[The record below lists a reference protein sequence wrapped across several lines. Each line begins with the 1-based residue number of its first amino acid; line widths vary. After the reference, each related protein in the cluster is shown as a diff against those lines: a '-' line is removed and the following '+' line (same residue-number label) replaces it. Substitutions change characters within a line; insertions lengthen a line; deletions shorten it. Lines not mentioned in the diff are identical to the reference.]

1 MDFLDE
7 KYYHNTVLEWLIA
20 LGIILG
26 GVIVAKILYWFT
38 STVIKKITAKTKT
51 QLDDLLIEKLKTPV
65 ILIVIIA
72 AYYWAISYLNF
83 SPPLLE
89 GEIKGEIKGLE
100 KFLFKLATFAIV
112 IDITWMVS
120 RTLDAVVEEYV
131 VPLTEKS
138 ESDFDDQVLPIMR
151 KGIRAV
157 IWIMGIIIGMD
168 NLGIDITAMIAG
180 LGIGGLALALA
191 AQDMVKNIFGGIMVF
206 LDKPFKIGERIQ
218 INGFDGTVEEVGL
231 RSTRVRT
238 LEGRLLII
246 NNSTFS
252 ENTVVNVSSEHT
264 RKIVLNLGMTYDT
277 TPEQM
282 QQSMD
287 ILKEIV
293 IAHPALEI
301 EDASIGFN
309 AYGDFALGILFIY
322 RIKKEGDILQ
332 TQTDINLEILKRF
345 NAEGLEFA
353 FPTQTIFKKEMA

>member
-1 MDFLDE
+1 MDFLE
-7 KYYHNTVLEWLIA
+7 KIYYHNTVLEWAIA

-38 STVIKKITAKTKT
+38 SSVIKKITAKTKT
-51 QLDDLLIEKLKTPV
+51 QLDDLLIDKVEKPV
-65 ILIVIIA
+65 IFIVIIA

-83 SPPLLE
+83 PTGLG
-89 GEIKGEIKGLE
+89 GEVNGME
-100 KFLFKLATFAIV
+100 KLLFKLATFALV
-112 IDITWMVS
+112 IDITWMIS
-120 RTLDAVVEEYV
+120 RILDAVVEEYV

-191 AQDMVKNIFGGIMVF
+191 AQDMVKNIFGGIMIF

-252 ENTVVNVSSEHT
+252 DNTVINVTAEHT
-264 RKIVLNLGMTYDT
+264 RKVVLNLGMTYDT
-277 TPEQM
+277 TPEKM
-282 QQSMD
+282 QRSMD
-287 ILKEIV
+287 IIKEIV
-293 IAHPALEI
+293 VAHPGMDEN
-301 EDASIGFN
+301 DTSIGFN
-309 AYGDFALGILFIY
+309 AFGDFALGILLVY
-322 RIKKEGDILQ
+322 RINKDADILQ

>member
-1 MDFLDE
+1 MDFLN
-7 KYYHNTVLEWLIA
+7 KIYYHNTILEWLIA

-26 GVIVAKILYWFT
+26 GVVVAKLLYWFT
-38 STVIKKITAKTKT
+38 SAVMKKITAKTKT
-51 QLDDLLIEKLKTPV
+51 KLDDLLIDKLEKPV
-65 ILIVIIA
+65 IFIVIIA

-83 SPPLLE
+83 PNN
-89 GEIKGEIKGLE
+89 GLE
-100 KFLFKLATFAIV
+100 NLLVKLAAFALV
-112 IDITWMVS
+112 IDITWMIS
-120 RTLDAVVEEYV
+120 RILDAVVEEYV
-131 VPLTEKS
+131 VPLAEKS
-138 ESDFDDQVLPIMR
+138 ESDFDNQVLPIMR

-157 IWIMGIIIGMD
+157 IWIIGIIIGMD

-191 AQDMVKNIFGGIMVF
+191 AQDMVKNIFGGIMIF

-218 INGFDGTVEEVGL
+218 IDGFDGTVEEVGL

-252 ENTVVNVSSEHT
+252 DNTVVNVSAEHT
-264 RKIVLNLGMTYDT
+264 RKVVLNLGMTYDT
-277 TPEQM
+277 TPEKM
-282 QQSMD
+282 QRSMD

-293 IAHPALEI
+293 IAHPAIET

-309 AYGDFALGILFIY
+309 AYGDFALGILFVY
-322 RIKKEGDILQ
+322 RIKKAGDILQ
-332 TQTDINLEILKRF
+332 TQTEINLEILNRF

>member
-1 MDFLDE
+1 MLIDKLE
-7 KYYHNTVLEWLIA
+7 KPVIFVV
-20 LGIILG
+20 I
-26 GVIVAKILYWFT
+26 IVA
-38 STVIKKITAKTKT
+38 
-51 QLDDLLIEKLKTPV
+51 
-65 ILIVIIA
+65 
-72 AYYWAISYLNF
+72 YYLAISYLEF
-83 SPPLLE
+83 PKGPE
-89 GEIKGEIKGLE
+89 GEINGIQNL
-100 KFLFKLATFAIV
+100 LFKLATFAII
-112 IDITWMVS
+112 IDITWFIS
-120 RTLDAVVEEYV
+120 RTLDAIVEEYV
-131 VPLTEKS
+131 LPLAEKS
-138 ESDFDDQVLPIMR
+138 ESDFDDQVLPILR
-151 KGIRAV
+151 KGIRAI

-191 AQDMVKNIFGGIMVF
+191 AQDMVKNIFGGIMIF

-252 ENTVVNVSSEHT
+252 DNTVVNVSAEHT
-264 RKIVLNLGMTYDT
+264 RKVVLNLGMTYDT

-293 IAHPALEI
+293 IAHPAIET

-309 AYGDFALGILFIY
+309 AYGDFALGILFVY
-322 RIKKEGDILQ
+322 RIKKAGDILQ
-332 TQTDINLEILKRF
+332 TQTEINLEILNRF

>member
-51 QLDDLLIEKLKTPV
+51 QLDDLLVDKLEKPV
-65 ILIVIIA
+65 IFIVIIA

-83 SPPLLE
+83 PTGPG
-89 GEIKGEIKGLE
+89 GEIKGME

-112 IDITWMVS
+112 IDITWMIS
-120 RTLDAVVEEYV
+120 RILDAVIEEYV

-157 IWIMGIIIGMD
+157 IWTMGIIIGMD

-191 AQDMVKNIFGGIMVF
+191 AQDMVKNIFGGIMIF
-206 LDKPFKIGERIQ
+206 LDKDIRKMYIQ
-218 INGFDGTVEEVGL
+218 IEKNI
-231 RSTRVRT
+231 
-238 LEGRLLII
+238 LII
-246 NNSTFS
+246 Y
-252 ENTVVNVSSEHT
+252 
-264 RKIVLNLGMTYDT
+264 L
-277 TPEQM
+277 
-282 QQSMD
+282 
-287 ILKEIV
+287 
-293 IAHPALEI
+293 
-301 EDASIGFN
+301 
-309 AYGDFALGILFIY
+309 
-322 RIKKEGDILQ
+322 
-332 TQTDINLEILKRF
+332 
-345 NAEGLEFA
+345 
-353 FPTQTIFKKEMA
+353 

>member
-1 MDFLDE
+1 MDFLE
-7 KYYHNTVLEWLIA
+7 KIYYHNTVLEWAIA

-51 QLDDLLIEKLKTPV
+51 QLDDLLIDKVEKPV
-65 ILIVIIA
+65 IFIVIIA

-83 SPPLLE
+83 PTGPG
-89 GEIKGEIKGLE
+89 GEINGME
-100 KFLFKLATFAIV
+100 KLLFKFATFAMV
-112 IDITWMVS
+112 IDITWMIS
-120 RTLDAVVEEYV
+120 RILDAVVEEYV

-191 AQDMVKNIFGGIMVF
+191 AQDMVKNIFGGIMIF

-218 INGFDGTVEEVGL
+218 IDGFDGTVEEVGL

-252 ENTVVNVSSEHT
+252 DNTVINVTAEHT
-264 RKIVLNLGMTYDT
+264 RKVVLNLGMTYDT
-277 TPEQM
+277 TPEKM
-282 QQSMD
+282 QRSMD
-287 ILKEIV
+287 IIKEIV
-293 IAHPALEI
+293 VAHPGMDEN
-301 EDASIGFN
+301 DTSIGFN
-309 AYGDFALGILFIY
+309 AFGDFALGILLVY
-322 RIKKEGDILQ
+322 RINKDADILQ

>member
-1 MDFLDE
+1 MDFLN
-7 KYYHNTVLEWLIA
+7 KIYYHNTILEWLIA

-26 GVIVAKILYWFT
+26 GVVAAKLLYWFT
-38 STVIKKITAKTKT
+38 SVVLKKITAKTKT
-51 QLDDLLIEKLKTPV
+51 KLDDLLIEKLEKPV
-65 ILIVIIA
+65 IFVVIIV
-72 AYYWAISYLNF
+72 AYYLAISYLEF
-83 SPPLLE
+83 PKGPE
-89 GEIKGEIKGLE
+89 GEINGIQNL
-100 KFLFKLATFAIV
+100 LFKLATFAII
-112 IDITWMVS
+112 IDVTWFIS
-120 RTLDAVVEEYV
+120 RTLDAIVEEYV
-131 VPLTEKS
+131 LPLAEKS
-138 ESDFDDQVLPIMR
+138 ESDFDDQVLPILR
-151 KGIRAV
+151 KGIRAI

-191 AQDMVKNIFGGIMVF
+191 AQDMVKNIFGGIMIF

-218 INGFDGTVEEVGL
+218 IDGFDGTVEEVGL

-252 ENTVVNVSSEHT
+252 DNTVVNVSAEHT
-264 RKIVLNLGMTYDT
+264 RKVVLNLGMTYDT

-287 ILKEIV
+287 ILKEVV
-293 IAHPALEI
+293 IAHPAIET

-309 AYGDFALGILFIY
+309 AYGDFALGILFVY
-322 RIKKEGDILQ
+322 RIKKAGDILQ
-332 TQTDINLEILKRF
+332 TQTEINLEILNRF

>member
-1 MDFLDE
+1 M
-7 KYYHNTVLEWLIA
+7 
-20 LGIILG
+20 
-26 GVIVAKILYWFT
+26 
-38 STVIKKITAKTKT
+38 KKITAKTKT
-51 QLDDLLIEKLKTPV
+51 KLDDLLIDKLEKPLV
-65 ILIVIIA
+65 FIVIIA

-83 SPPLLE
+83 PNN
-89 GEIKGEIKGLE
+89 GLE
-100 KFLFKLATFAIV
+100 NLLFKLATFALV
-112 IDITWMVS
+112 IDITWLIS
-120 RTLDAVVEEYV
+120 RTLDAVVEEYI
-131 VPLTEKS
+131 VPITEKS

-191 AQDMVKNIFGGIMVF
+191 AQDMVKNIFGGIMIF

-218 INGFDGTVEEVGL
+218 IDGFDGTVEEVGL

-252 ENTVVNVSSEHT
+252 DNTVVNVSAEHT
-264 RKIVLNLGMTYDT
+264 RKVVLNLGMTYDT
-277 TPEQM
+277 TPEKM
-282 QQSMD
+282 QRSMD

-293 IAHPALEI
+293 IAHPAIET

-309 AYGDFALGILFIY
+309 AYGDFALGILFVY
-322 RIKKEGDILQ
+322 RIKKAGDILQ
-332 TQTDINLEILKRF
+332 TQTEINLEILNRF

>member
-1 MDFLDE
+1 MDFLN
-7 KYYHNTVLEWLIA
+7 KIYYHNTILEWLIA

-26 GVIVAKILYWFT
+26 GVLVAKLLYWFT
-38 STVIKKITAKTKT
+38 SAVMKKITAKTKT
-51 QLDDLLIEKLKTPV
+51 KLDDLLIDKLEKPV
-65 ILIVIIA
+65 IFIVIIA

-83 SPPLLE
+83 PNN
-89 GEIKGEIKGLE
+89 GLE
-100 KFLFKLATFAIV
+100 NLLVKLAAFALV
-112 IDITWMVS
+112 IDITWMIS
-120 RTLDAVVEEYV
+120 RILDAVVEEYV
-131 VPLTEKS
+131 VPLAEKS
-138 ESDFDDQVLPIMR
+138 ESDFDNQVLPIMR

-157 IWIMGIIIGMD
+157 IWIIGIIIGMD

-191 AQDMVKNIFGGIMVF
+191 AQDMVKNIFGGIMIF

-218 INGFDGTVEEVGL
+218 IDGFDGTVEEVGL

-252 ENTVVNVSSEHT
+252 DNTVVNVSAEHT
-264 RKIVLNLGMTYDT
+264 RKVVLNLGMTYDT
-277 TPEQM
+277 TPEKM
-282 QQSMD
+282 QRSMD

-293 IAHPALEI
+293 IAHPAIET

-309 AYGDFALGILFIY
+309 AYGDFALGILFVY
-322 RIKKEGDILQ
+322 RIKKAEDILQ
-332 TQTDINLEILKRF
+332 TQTEINLEILNRF

>member
-1 MDFLDE
+1 MDFLN
-7 KYYHNTVLEWLIA
+7 KIYYHNTILEWLIA

-26 GVIVAKILYWFT
+26 GVVVAKLLYWFT
-38 STVIKKITAKTKT
+38 SAVMKKITAKTKT
-51 QLDDLLIEKLKTPV
+51 KLDDLLIDKLEKPV
-65 ILIVIIA
+65 IFIVIIA

-83 SPPLLE
+83 PNN
-89 GEIKGEIKGLE
+89 GLE
-100 KFLFKLATFAIV
+100 NLLVKLAAFALV
-112 IDITWMVS
+112 IDITWMIS
-120 RTLDAVVEEYV
+120 RILDAVVEEYV
-131 VPLTEKS
+131 VPLAEKS
-138 ESDFDDQVLPIMR
+138 ESDFDNQVLPIMR

-157 IWIMGIIIGMD
+157 IWIIGIIIGMD

-191 AQDMVKNIFGGIMVF
+191 AQDMVKNIFGGIMIF

-218 INGFDGTVEEVGL
+218 IDGFDGTVEEVGL

-252 ENTVVNVSSEHT
+252 DNTVVNVSAEHT
-264 RKIVLNLGMTYDT
+264 RKVVLNLGMTYDT
-277 TPEQM
+277 TPEKM
-282 QQSMD
+282 QRSMD

-293 IAHPALEI
+293 IAHPAIET

-309 AYGDFALGILFIY
+309 AYGDFALGILFVY

-332 TQTDINLEILKRF
+332 TQTEINLEILNRF

>member
-1 MDFLDE
+1 MEFLDE

-51 QLDDLLIEKLKTPV
+51 KLDDLLIDKLEKPV
-65 ILIVIIA
+65 IFIVIIA

-83 SPPLLE
+83 PTGL
-89 GEIKGEIKGLE
+89 GGDIKGME
-100 KFLFKLATFAIV
+100 KFLFKLSTFAIV
-112 IDITWMVS
+112 IDITWLIS

-191 AQDMVKNIFGGIMVF
+191 AQDMVKNIFGGIMIF

-252 ENTVVNVSSEHT
+252 ENTVINVTAEHT
-264 RKIVLNLGMTYDT
+264 RKVVLNLGMTYDT

-287 ILKEIV
+287 ILKQIIVEHEI
-293 IAHPALEI
+293 LDI
-301 EDASIGFN
+301 EETSIGFN
-309 AYGDFALGILFIY
+309 AFGDFALGILFIY
-322 RIKKEGDILQ
+322 RIKKEADILG
-332 TQTDINLEILKRF
+332 TQTDINLEILKKF
-345 NAEGLEFA
+345 NDEGLEFA
-353 FPTQTIFKKEMA
+353 FPTQTVFKKEMA

>member
-1 MDFLDE
+1 MDFLE
-7 KYYHNTVLEWLIA
+7 KIYYHNTVLEWAIA

-38 STVIKKITAKTKT
+38 SSVIKKITAKTKT
-51 QLDDLLIEKLKTPV
+51 QLDDLLIDKVEKPV
-65 ILIVIIA
+65 IFIVIIA

-83 SPPLLE
+83 PTGPG
-89 GEIKGEIKGLE
+89 GEINGME
-100 KFLFKLATFAIV
+100 KLLFKLATFAMV
-112 IDITWMVS
+112 IDITWMIS
-120 RTLDAVVEEYV
+120 RILDAVVEEYV

-191 AQDMVKNIFGGIMVF
+191 AQDMVKNIFGGIMIF

-246 NNSTFS
+246 NNSSFS
-252 ENTVVNVSSEHT
+252 DNTVVNVSAEHT
-264 RKIVLNLGMTYDT
+264 RKVVLNLGMTYDT
-277 TPEQM
+277 TPEKM
-282 QQSMD
+282 QRSMD
-287 ILKEIV
+287 IIKEIV
-293 IAHPALEI
+293 VAHPGMDEN
-301 EDASIGFN
+301 DTSIGFN
-309 AYGDFALGILFIY
+309 AFGDFALGILLVY
-322 RIKKEGDILQ
+322 RINKDADILQ

>member
-1 MDFLDE
+1 MDFLE
-7 KYYHNTVLEWLIA
+7 KIYYHNTVLEWAIA

-38 STVIKKITAKTKT
+38 SSVIKKITAKTKT
-51 QLDDLLIEKLKTPV
+51 QLDDLLIDKVEKPV
-65 ILIVIIA
+65 IFIVIIA

-83 SPPLLE
+83 PTGPG
-89 GEIKGEIKGLE
+89 GEINGME
-100 KFLFKLATFAIV
+100 KLLFKLATFAMV
-112 IDITWMVS
+112 IDITWMIS
-120 RTLDAVVEEYV
+120 RILDAVVEEYV

-191 AQDMVKNIFGGIMVF
+191 AQDMVKNIFGGIMIF

-252 ENTVVNVSSEHT
+252 DNTVINVTAEHT
-264 RKIVLNLGMTYDT
+264 RKVVLNLGMTYDT
-277 TPEQM
+277 TPEKM
-282 QQSMD
+282 QRSMD
-287 ILKEIV
+287 IIKEIV
-293 IAHPALEI
+293 VAHPGMDEN
-301 EDASIGFN
+301 DTSIGFN
-309 AYGDFALGILFIY
+309 AFGDFALGILLVY
-322 RIKKEGDILQ
+322 RINKDADILQ

>member
-1 MDFLDE
+1 MEFLE
-7 KYYHNTVLEWLIA
+7 KIYYHNTVLQWAIA

-26 GVIVAKILYWFT
+26 GVIFAKILYWFT
-38 STVIKKITAKTKT
+38 STIIKKITAKTKT
-51 QLDDLLIEKLKTPV
+51 KLDDLLVDKLEKP
-65 ILIVIIA
+65 IIFIVIIA

-83 SPPLLE
+83 PTDAV
-89 GEIKGEIKGLE
+89 GKTNGLE
-100 KFLFKLATFAIV
+100 NLLFKLSTFALV
-112 IDITWMVS
+112 INITWMIS
-120 RTLDAVVEEYV
+120 RILDAVVEEYV
-131 VPLTEKS
+131 VPIAEKS
-138 ESDFDDQVLPIMR
+138 ESDFDDQVLPILR
-151 KGIRAV
+151 KGIRAI

-191 AQDMVKNIFGGIMVF
+191 AQDMVKNIFGGIMIF

-218 INGFDGTVEEVGL
+218 IDGFDGTVEEVGL

-252 ENTVVNVSSEHT
+252 DNTVVNVSAEHT
-264 RKIVLNLGMTYDT
+264 RKVVLNLGMTYDT
-277 TPEQM
+277 TPKQM

-293 IAHPALEI
+293 IAHPAIET

-332 TQTDINLEILKRF
+332 TQTEINLEILKRF

>member
-1 MDFLDE
+1 MDFLN
-7 KYYHNTVLEWLIA
+7 KIYYHNTILEWLIA

-26 GVIVAKILYWFT
+26 GVIAAKLLYWFT
-38 STVIKKITAKTKT
+38 SAVMKKITAKTKT
-51 QLDDLLIEKLKTPV
+51 KLDDLLIDKLEKPV
-65 ILIVIIA
+65 IFIVIIA
-72 AYYWAISYLNF
+72 AYYWSISYLNF
-83 SPPLLE
+83 PNN
-89 GEIKGEIKGLE
+89 GLE
-100 KFLFKLATFAIV
+100 NLLFKLATFALV
-112 IDITWMVS
+112 IDITWLIS

-131 VPLTEKS
+131 VPITKKS

-191 AQDMVKNIFGGIMVF
+191 AQDMVKNIFGGIMIF

-218 INGFDGTVEEVGL
+218 IDGFDGTVEEVGL

-252 ENTVVNVSSEHT
+252 DNTVVNVSAEHT
-264 RKIVLNLGMTYDT
+264 RKVVLNLGMTYDT

-293 IAHPALEI
+293 IAHPAIET

-332 TQTDINLEILKRF
+332 TQTEINLEILKRF

>member
-1 MDFLDE
+1 MEFLDE

-51 QLDDLLIEKLKTPV
+51 KLDDLLIDKLEKPV
-65 ILIVIIA
+65 IFIVIIA

-83 SPPLLE
+83 PTGL
-89 GEIKGEIKGLE
+89 GGDIKGME
-100 KFLFKLATFAIV
+100 KFLFKLSTFAIV

-191 AQDMVKNIFGGIMVF
+191 AQDMVKNIFGGIMIF

-252 ENTVVNVSSEHT
+252 ENTVINVTAEHT
-264 RKIVLNLGMTYDT
+264 RKVVLNLGMTYDT

-287 ILKEIV
+287 ILKQIIVEHEI
-293 IAHPALEI
+293 LDI
-301 EDASIGFN
+301 EETSIGFN
-309 AYGDFALGILFIY
+309 AFGDFALGILFIY
-322 RIKKEGDILQ
+322 RIKKEADILG
-332 TQTDINLEILKRF
+332 TQTDINLEILKKF
-345 NAEGLEFA
+345 NDEGLEFA
-353 FPTQTIFKKEMA
+353 FPTQTVFKKEMA

>member
-1 MDFLDE
+1 MEFLE
-7 KYYHNTVLEWLIA
+7 KIYYHNTVLQWAIA

-26 GVIVAKILYWFT
+26 GVIFAKILYWFT
-38 STVIKKITAKTKT
+38 STIIKKITAKTKT
-51 QLDDLLIEKLKTPV
+51 KLDDLLVDKLEKP
-65 ILIVIIA
+65 IIFIVIIA

-83 SPPLLE
+83 PTDAV
-89 GEIKGEIKGLE
+89 GKTNGLE
-100 KFLFKLATFAIV
+100 NLLFKLSTF
-112 IDITWMVS
+112 
-120 RTLDAVVEEYV
+120 
-131 VPLTEKS
+131 
-138 ESDFDDQVLPIMR
+138 
-151 KGIRAV
+151 
-157 IWIMGIIIGMD
+157 MGIIIGMD

-191 AQDMVKNIFGGIMVF
+191 AQDMVKNIFGGIMIF

-218 INGFDGTVEEVGL
+218 IDGFDGTVEEVGL

-252 ENTVVNVSSEHT
+252 DNTVVNVSAEHT
-264 RKIVLNLGMTYDT
+264 RKVVLNLGMTYDT
-277 TPEQM
+277 TPKQM

-293 IAHPALEI
+293 IAHPAIET

-309 AYGDFALGILFIY
+309 AYGDFALGILFVY

-332 TQTDINLEILKRF
+332 TQTEINLEILKRF
-345 NAEGLEFA
+345 NGEGLEFA
-353 FPTQTIFKKEMA
+353 FPTQTVFKKEMV

>member
-1 MDFLDE
+1 MDFLDYT
-7 KYYHNTVLEWLIA
+7 YYHNTVLEWSIA

-38 STVIKKITAKTKT
+38 STIMKTITSKTKT
-51 QLDDLLIEKLKTPV
+51 KLDDLLIDKLEKPV
-65 ILIVIIA
+65 ILIIIIA
-72 AYYWAISYLNF
+72 AYYWGVSYLNF
-83 SPPLLE
+83 PKDANGLS
-89 GEIKGEIKGLE
+89 IGLE
-100 KFLFKLATFAIV
+100 NLLFKLATFALV
-112 IDITWMVS
+112 IDITWMIS
-120 RTLDAVVEEYV
+120 RILDAIVEEYV
-131 VPLTEKS
+131 VPIAEKS

-191 AQDMVKNIFGGIMVF
+191 AQDMVKNIFGGIMIF

-218 INGFDGTVEEVGL
+218 IDGFDGTVEEVGL

-238 LEGRLLII
+238 LEGRLLIV

-252 ENTVVNVSSEHT
+252 DNTVVNVSAEHT
-264 RKIVLNLGMTYDT
+264 RKVVLNLGMTYDT

-282 QQSMD
+282 QRSMD

-293 IAHPALEI
+293 IAHPAIET

-309 AYGDFALGILFIY
+309 AYGDFALGILFVY
-322 RIKKEGDILQ
+322 RIKKAGDILQ
-332 TQTDINLEILKRF
+332 TQTEINLEILNRF

>member
-1 MDFLDE
+1 MEFLE
-7 KYYHNTVLEWLIA
+7 KIYYHNTVLQWAIA

-26 GVIVAKILYWFT
+26 GVIFAKILYWFT
-38 STVIKKITAKTKT
+38 STIIKKITAKTKT
-51 QLDDLLIEKLKTPV
+51 KLDDLLVDKLEKP
-65 ILIVIIA
+65 IIFIVIIA

-83 SPPLLE
+83 PTDAV
-89 GEIKGEIKGLE
+89 GKTNGLE
-100 KFLFKLATFAIV
+100 NLLFKLSTFALV
-112 IDITWMVS
+112 INITWMIS
-120 RTLDAVVEEYV
+120 RILDAVVEEYV
-131 VPLTEKS
+131 VPIAEKS
-138 ESDFDDQVLPIMR
+138 ESDFDDQVLPILR
-151 KGIRAV
+151 KGIRAI

-191 AQDMVKNIFGGIMVF
+191 AQDMVKNIFGGIMIF

-218 INGFDGTVEEVGL
+218 IDGFDGTVEEVGL

-252 ENTVVNVSSEHT
+252 DNTVINVTAEHT
-264 RKIVLNLGMTYDT
+264 RKVVLNLGMTYDT
-277 TPEQM
+277 TPEKM
-282 QQSMD
+282 QRSMD
-287 ILKEIV
+287 IIKEIV
-293 IAHPALEI
+293 VAHPGMDEN
-301 EDASIGFN
+301 DTSIGFN
-309 AYGDFALGILFIY
+309 AFGDFALGILLVY
-322 RIKKEGDILQ
+322 RINKDADILQ

>member
-1 MDFLDE
+1 MDFLD
-7 KYYHNTVLEWLIA
+7 KIYYHNTVLEWSIA

-26 GVIVAKILYWFT
+26 GVIVAKVLYWFT
-38 STVIKKITAKTKT
+38 STVMKKITAKTKT
-51 QLDDLLIEKLKTPV
+51 QLDDLLIDKLEKPV
-65 ILIVIIA
+65 IFIVIIA

-83 SPPLLE
+83 PIGPG
-89 GEIKGEIKGLE
+89 GEINHME
-100 KFLFKLATFAIV
+100 KFLFKLSTFAIV
-112 IDITWMVS
+112 IDITWMIS
-120 RTLDAVVEEYV
+120 RILDALVEEYV

-191 AQDMVKNIFGGIMVF
+191 AQDMVKNIFGGIMIF

-218 INGFDGTVEEVGL
+218 IDGFDGTVEEVGL

-252 ENTVVNVSSEHT
+252 DNTVVNVSAEHT
-264 RKIVLNLGMTYDT
+264 RKVVLNLGMTYDT
-277 TPEQM
+277 SPEQM

-293 IAHPALEI
+293 IAHPAIET

-309 AYGDFALGILFIY
+309 AYGDFSLGILFVY

-332 TQTDINLEILKRF
+332 TQTEINLEILKRF

>member
-1 MDFLDE
+1 MDFLE
-7 KYYHNTVLEWLIA
+7 KIYYHNTVLEWAIA

-38 STVIKKITAKTKT
+38 STFIKKITAKTKT
-51 QLDDLLIEKLKTPV
+51 QLDDLLIDKVEKPV
-65 ILIVIIA
+65 IFIVIIA

-83 SPPLLE
+83 PTGPG
-89 GEIKGEIKGLE
+89 GEINGME
-100 KFLFKLATFAIV
+100 KLLFKLATFAMV
-112 IDITWMVS
+112 IDITWMIS
-120 RTLDAVVEEYV
+120 RILDAVVEEYV

-191 AQDMVKNIFGGIMVF
+191 AQDMVKNIFGGIMIF

-252 ENTVVNVSSEHT
+252 DNTVINVTAEHT
-264 RKIVLNLGMTYDT
+264 RKVVLNLGMTYDT
-277 TPEQM
+277 TPEKM
-282 QQSMD
+282 QRSMD
-287 ILKEIV
+287 IIKEIV
-293 IAHPALEI
+293 LADPGMDEN
-301 EDASIGFN
+301 DTSIGFN
-309 AYGDFALGILFIY
+309 AFGDFALGILLVY
-322 RIKKEGDILQ
+322 RINKDADILQ

>member
-1 MDFLDE
+1 MDFLN
-7 KYYHNTVLEWLIA
+7 KIYYHNTILEWLIA

-26 GVIVAKILYWFT
+26 GVVVAKLLYWFT
-38 STVIKKITAKTKT
+38 SAVMKKITAKTKT
-51 QLDDLLIEKLKTPV
+51 KLDDLLIDKLEKPV
-65 ILIVIIA
+65 IFIVIIA

-83 SPPLLE
+83 PNN
-89 GEIKGEIKGLE
+89 GLE
-100 KFLFKLATFAIV
+100 NLLVKLAAFALV
-112 IDITWMVS
+112 IDITWMIS
-120 RTLDAVVEEYV
+120 RILDAVVEEYV
-131 VPLTEKS
+131 VPLAEKS
-138 ESDFDDQVLPIMR
+138 ESDFDNQVLPIMR

-157 IWIMGIIIGMD
+157 IWIIGIIIGMD

-191 AQDMVKNIFGGIMVF
+191 AQDMVKNIFGGIMIF

-218 INGFDGTVEEVGL
+218 IDGFDGTVEEVGL

-252 ENTVVNVSSEHT
+252 DNTVVNVSAEHT
-264 RKIVLNLGMTYDT
+264 RKVVLNLGMTYDT
-277 TPEQM
+277 TPEKM
-282 QQSMD
+282 QRSMD

-293 IAHPALEI
+293 IAHPAIET

-309 AYGDFALGILFIY
+309 TYGDFALGILFVY

-332 TQTDINLEILKRF
+332 TQTEINLEILNRF

>member
-1 MDFLDE
+1 MDFLN
-7 KYYHNTVLEWLIA
+7 KIYYHNTILEWLIA

-26 GVIVAKILYWFT
+26 GVLVAKLLYWFT
-38 STVIKKITAKTKT
+38 SAVMKKITAKTKT
-51 QLDDLLIEKLKTPV
+51 KLDDLLIDKLEKPV
-65 ILIVIIA
+65 IFIVIIA

-83 SPPLLE
+83 PNN
-89 GEIKGEIKGLE
+89 GLE
-100 KFLFKLATFAIV
+100 NLLVKLAAFALV
-112 IDITWMVS
+112 IDITWMIS
-120 RTLDAVVEEYV
+120 RILDAVVEEYV
-131 VPLTEKS
+131 VPLAEKS
-138 ESDFDDQVLPIMR
+138 ESDFDNQVLPIMR

-157 IWIMGIIIGMD
+157 IWIIGIIIGMD

-191 AQDMVKNIFGGIMVF
+191 AQDMVKNIFGGIMIF

-218 INGFDGTVEEVGL
+218 IDGFDGTVEEVGL

-252 ENTVVNVSSEHT
+252 DNTVVNVSAEHT
-264 RKIVLNLGMTYDT
+264 RKVVLNLGMTYDT
-277 TPEQM
+277 TPEKM
-282 QQSMD
+282 QRSMD

-293 IAHPALEI
+293 IAHPAIET

-309 AYGDFALGILFIY
+309 AYGDFALGILFVY
-322 RIKKEGDILQ
+322 RIKKAGDILQ
-332 TQTDINLEILKRF
+332 TQTEINLEILNRF

>member
-1 MDFLDE
+1 MDFLDYT
-7 KYYHNTVLEWLIA
+7 YYHNTVLEWSIA

-38 STVIKKITAKTKT
+38 SNVVKKITDKTKT
-51 QLDDLLIEKLKTPV
+51 KLDDLLIDKLEKPV
-65 ILIVIIA
+65 IFIVIIA
-72 AYYWAISYLNF
+72 AYYWSISYLNF
-83 SPPLLE
+83 PKDADGVSSGIENL
-89 GEIKGEIKGLE
+89 
-100 KFLFKLATFAIV
+100 LFKFATFAFI
-112 IDITWMVS
+112 IDITWFIS
-120 RTLDAVVEEYV
+120 RTLDAIVEEYV
-131 VPLTEKS
+131 LPLAEKS
-138 ESDFDDQVLPIMR
+138 ESDFDDQVLPILR
-151 KGIRAV
+151 KGIRAI

-191 AQDMVKNIFGGIMVF
+191 AQDMVKNIFGGIMIF

-218 INGFDGTVEEVGL
+218 IDGFDGTVEEVGL

-252 ENTVVNVSSEHT
+252 DNTVVNVSAEHT
-264 RKIVLNLGMTYDT
+264 RKVVLNLGMTYDT

-293 IAHPALEI
+293 IAHPAIET

-309 AYGDFALGILFIY
+309 AYGDFALGILFVY
-322 RIKKEGDILQ
+322 RIKKAGDILQ
-332 TQTDINLEILKRF
+332 TQTEINLEILNRF

>member
-1 MDFLDE
+1 MEFLE
-7 KYYHNTVLEWLIA
+7 KIYYHNTVLQWAIA

-26 GVIVAKILYWFT
+26 GVIFAKILYWFT
-38 STVIKKITAKTKT
+38 STIIKKITAKTKT
-51 QLDDLLIEKLKTPV
+51 KLDDLLVDKLEKP
-65 ILIVIIA
+65 IIFIVIIA

-83 SPPLLE
+83 PTDAV
-89 GEIKGEIKGLE
+89 GKTNGLE
-100 KFLFKLATFAIV
+100 NLLFKLSTFALV
-112 IDITWMVS
+112 INITWMIS
-120 RTLDAVVEEYV
+120 RILDAVVEEYV
-131 VPLTEKS
+131 VPIAEKS
-138 ESDFDDQVLPIMR
+138 ESDFDDQVLPILR
-151 KGIRAV
+151 KGIRAI

-191 AQDMVKNIFGGIMVF
+191 AQDMVKNIFGGIMIF

-218 INGFDGTVEEVGL
+218 IDGFDGTVEEVGL

-252 ENTVVNVSSEHT
+252 DNTVVNVSAEHT
-264 RKIVLNLGMTYDT
+264 RKVVLNLGMTYDT

-293 IAHPALEI
+293 IAHPAIET

-309 AYGDFALGILFIY
+309 AYGDFALGILFVY

-332 TQTDINLEILKRF
+332 TQTEINLEILKRF
-345 NAEGLEFA
+345 NGEGLEFA
-353 FPTQTIFKKEMA
+353 FPTQTVFKKEMV

>member
-1 MDFLDE
+1 MDFLDYT
-7 KYYHNTVLEWLIA
+7 YYHNTVLEWSIA

-38 STVIKKITAKTKT
+38 SNVMKKITAKTKT
-51 QLDDLLIEKLKTPV
+51 KLDDLLIDKLEKPV
-65 ILIVIIA
+65 IFIVIIA
-72 AYYWAISYLNF
+72 AYYWSISYLNF
-83 SPPLLE
+83 P
-89 GEIKGEIKGLE
+89 KGADGSGIENL
-100 KFLFKLATFAIV
+100 LFKLATFALV
-112 IDITWMVS
+112 IDITWMIS
-120 RTLDAVVEEYV
+120 RILDAVVEEYV
-131 VPLTEKS
+131 VPLAEKS
-138 ESDFDDQVLPIMR
+138 KSEFDDQVLPILR
-151 KGIRAV
+151 KGIRVV

-191 AQDMVKNIFGGIMVF
+191 AQDMVKNIFGGIMIF

-218 INGFDGTVEEVGL
+218 IDGFDGTVEEVGL

-252 ENTVVNVSSEHT
+252 DNTVVNVSAEHT
-264 RKIVLNLGMTYDT
+264 RKVVINLGMTYDT

-293 IAHPALEI
+293 IAHPAIET

-309 AYGDFALGILFIY
+309 AYGDFALGILFVY
-322 RIKKEGDILQ
+322 RIKKAGDILQ
-332 TQTDINLEILKRF
+332 TQTEINLEILKRF

>member
-1 MDFLDE
+1 MDFLKE
-7 KYYHNTVLEWLIA
+7 TYYYNTVLEWAVA

-38 STVIKKITAKTKT
+38 STVIKKITSKTKT

-65 ILIVIIA
+65 IFIVIIA

-83 SPPLLE
+83 PTGLG
-89 GEIKGEIKGLE
+89 GEIKGME
-100 KFLFKLATFAIV
+100 KFLFKLSTFAIV
-112 IDITWMVS
+112 IDITWMIS
-120 RTLDAVVEEYV
+120 RILDAVVEEYV

-157 IWIMGIIIGMD
+157 IWTMGIIIGMD

-191 AQDMVKNIFGGIMVF
+191 AQDMVKNIFGGIMIF
-206 LDKPFKIGERIQ
+206 IDKPFKIGDRIQ

-252 ENTVVNVSSEHT
+252 DNTVVNVSAEHT
-264 RKIVLNLGMTYDT
+264 RKVVLNLGMTYDT

-287 ILKEIV
+287 ILKQIIIEHEI
-293 IAHPALEI
+293 LDI
-301 EDASIGFN
+301 EETSIGFN
-309 AYGDFALGILFIY
+309 AFGDFSLGILFIY
-322 RIKKEGDILQ
+322 RIKKEADILG

-353 FPTQTIFKKEMA
+353 FPTQTVFKKEMA

>member
-1 MDFLDE
+1 M
-7 KYYHNTVLEWLIA
+7 
-20 LGIILG
+20 
-26 GVIVAKILYWFT
+26 
-38 STVIKKITAKTKT
+38 
-51 QLDDLLIEKLKTPV
+51 
-65 ILIVIIA
+65 
-72 AYYWAISYLNF
+72 ISR
-83 SPPLLE
+83 
-89 GEIKGEIKGLE
+89 I
-100 KFLFKLATFAIV
+100 
-112 IDITWMVS
+112 
-120 RTLDAVVEEYV
+120 LDALVEEYV

-191 AQDMVKNIFGGIMVF
+191 AQDMVKNIFGGIMIF

-218 INGFDGTVEEVGL
+218 IDGFDGTVEEVGL

-252 ENTVVNVSSEHT
+252 DNTVVNVSAEHT
-264 RKIVLNLGMTYDT
+264 RKVVLNLGMTYDT

-293 IAHPALEI
+293 IAHPAIET

-309 AYGDFALGILFIY
+309 AYGDFALGILFVY

-332 TQTDINLEILKRF
+332 TQTEINLEILNRF

>member
-1 MDFLDE
+1 M
-7 KYYHNTVLEWLIA
+7 
-20 LGIILG
+20 
-26 GVIVAKILYWFT
+26 
-38 STVIKKITAKTKT
+38 
-51 QLDDLLIEKLKTPV
+51 LIEKLEKPV
-65 ILIVIIA
+65 IFVVIIV
-72 AYYWAISYLNF
+72 AYYLAISYLEF
-83 SPPLLE
+83 PKGPE
-89 GEIKGEIKGLE
+89 GEINGIQNL
-100 KFLFKLATFAIV
+100 LFKLATFAII
-112 IDITWMVS
+112 IDITWFIS
-120 RTLDAVVEEYV
+120 RTLDAIVEEYV
-131 VPLTEKS
+131 LPLAEKS
-138 ESDFDDQVLPIMR
+138 ESDFDDQVLPILR
-151 KGIRAV
+151 KGIRAI

-191 AQDMVKNIFGGIMVF
+191 AQDMVKNIFGGIMIF

-252 ENTVVNVSSEHT
+252 DNTVVNVSAEHT
-264 RKIVLNLGMTYDT
+264 RKVVLNLGMTYDT

-293 IAHPALEI
+293 IAHPAIET

-309 AYGDFALGILFIY
+309 AYGDFALGILFVY
-322 RIKKEGDILQ
+322 RIKKAGDILQ
-332 TQTDINLEILKRF
+332 TQTEINLEILNRF

>member
-1 MDFLDE
+1 MDFLE
-7 KYYHNTVLEWLIA
+7 KIYYHNTVLEWAIA

-38 STVIKKITAKTKT
+38 STFIKKITAKTKT
-51 QLDDLLIEKLKTPV
+51 QLDDLLIDKVEKPV
-65 ILIVIIA
+65 IFIVIIA

-83 SPPLLE
+83 PTGPG
-89 GEIKGEIKGLE
+89 GEINGME
-100 KFLFKLATFAIV
+100 KLLFKLATFAMV
-112 IDITWMVS
+112 IDITWMIS
-120 RTLDAVVEEYV
+120 RILDAVVEEYV

-191 AQDMVKNIFGGIMVF
+191 AQDMVKNIFGGIMIF

-252 ENTVVNVSSEHT
+252 DNTVINVTAEHT
-264 RKIVLNLGMTYDT
+264 RKVVLNLGMTYDT
-277 TPEQM
+277 TPEKM
-282 QQSMD
+282 QRSMD
-287 ILKEIV
+287 IIKEIV
-293 IAHPALEI
+293 VAHPGMDEN
-301 EDASIGFN
+301 DTSIGFN
-309 AYGDFALGILFIY
+309 AFGDFALGILLVY
-322 RIKKEGDILQ
+322 RINKDADILQ

>member
-1 MDFLDE
+1 MDFLE
-7 KYYHNTVLEWLIA
+7 KIYYHNTVLEWAIA

-38 STVIKKITAKTKT
+38 SSVIKKITAKTKT
-51 QLDDLLIEKLKTPV
+51 QLDDLLIDKVEKPV
-65 ILIVIIA
+65 IFIVIIA

-83 SPPLLE
+83 PTGPG
-89 GEIKGEIKGLE
+89 GEINGME
-100 KFLFKLATFAIV
+100 KLLFKLATFALV
-112 IDITWMVS
+112 IDITWMIS
-120 RTLDAVVEEYV
+120 RILDAVVEEYV

-191 AQDMVKNIFGGIMVF
+191 AQDMVKNIFGGIMIF

-252 ENTVVNVSSEHT
+252 DNTVINVTAEHT
-264 RKIVLNLGMTYDT
+264 RKVVLNLGMTYDT
-277 TPEQM
+277 TPEKM
-282 QQSMD
+282 QRSMD
-287 ILKEIV
+287 IIKEIV
-293 IAHPALEI
+293 VAHPGMDEN
-301 EDASIGFN
+301 DTSIGFN
-309 AYGDFALGILFIY
+309 AFGDFALGILLVY
-322 RIKKEGDILQ
+322 RINKDADILQ